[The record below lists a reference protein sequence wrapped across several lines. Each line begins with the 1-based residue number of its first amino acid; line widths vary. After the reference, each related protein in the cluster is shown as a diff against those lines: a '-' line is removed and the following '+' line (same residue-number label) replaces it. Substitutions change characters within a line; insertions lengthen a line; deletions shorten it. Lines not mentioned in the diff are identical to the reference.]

1 MRFFDLF
8 LFISSILITFPLSH
22 IFMKKGMVLDYDLTD
37 EKKKDLAKFFYI
49 PYLNV
54 ITMFSYL
61 VWSVIKFKRPE

>member
-1 MRFFDLF
+1 MYTD
-8 LFISSILITFPLSH
+8 IILILISVLVTFPLSH

-37 EKKKDLAKFFYI
+37 EKKKDLARFFYI

>member
-1 MRFFDLF
+1 MYTD
-8 LFISSILITFPLSH
+8 IILILISVLVTFPLSH

-37 EKKKDLAKFFYI
+37 EKKKDLARFFYI

-61 VWSVIKFKRPE
+61 IWSVIKFKRPE

>member
-1 MRFFDLF
+1 MYTD
-8 LFISSILITFPLSH
+8 IILILISVLVTFPLSH
-22 IFMKKGMVLDYDLTD
+22 IFMKKGMVLDYNLTD
-37 EKKKDLAKFFYI
+37 ERRKDLARFFYI